1 MITKTIMKLGFI
13 KDESGL
19 QLKEVLKDNAKLKEV
34 HIDIYPT
41 NPLASLT
48 SFMLLL
54 RTFENNVT
62 VSNDGNRIILKKNDI
77 YETYFMNI
85 LFSKITEC
93 FVRISETCSELILN
107 VQNIYYKITVL
118 N

>member
-1 MITKTIMKLGFI
+1 MITEIITKFGFV
-13 KDESGL
+13 KDDDSL
-19 QLKEVLKDNAKLKEV
+19 RLKELFKDNTKFKEV
-34 HIDIYPT
+34 HIDIYPD
-41 NPLASLT
+41 NPFVSSK

-54 RTFENNVT
+54 RTFENDVT
-62 VSNDGNRIILKKNDI
+62 VSNDSNRVILKKNDT
-77 YETYFMNI
+77 YETHFVNI

-93 FVRISETCSELILN
+93 FVKISETCSELILN

>member
-1 MITKTIMKLGFI
+1 MITEIITKLGFI
-13 KDESGL
+13 KDENGL
-19 QLKEVLKDNAKLKEV
+19 RLKELFKDNTKFKEV
-34 HIDIYPT
+34 HIDIYPD
-41 NPLASLT
+41 NPLTSSK

-54 RTFENNVT
+54 RTFENDVE
-62 VSNDGNRIILKKNDI
+62 VSNDGNRIILKKNDT
-77 YETYFMNI
+77 YETHFMNI

-93 FVRISETCSELILN
+93 FIKVSETCSELVLN